1 MNHKRIRGGMA
12 GLVAFSAAMAVGS
25 TAIAAGAVINRFSD
39 PLRDYDTTTA
49 GPFDSATARLQLVG
63 HGAGTTAVLHLRGVD
78 PGVSGRTFGAH
89 LHNGVCGTDQPLLS
103 GGHYNHDA
111 HSGAPEVVISD
122 QTEVWLDFTVDASGA
137 GDSDSVVRFTPTPGA
152 RSVVIHANPTD
163 PTTGGAGPRLAC
175 LPVEW

>member
-25 TAIAAGAVINRFSD
+25 TAIAAGTVINRFSD
-39 PLRDYDTTTA
+39 PLRDYDTASA

-63 HGAGTTAVLHLRGVD
+63 HGSGATAVLHVRGVD
-78 PGVSGRTFGAH
+78 PSVSGRTFGAH
-89 LHNGVCGTDQPLLS
+89 LHNGACGTDQPLLS

-111 HSGAPEVVISD
+111 HSGTTPVTVSD
-122 QTEVWLDFTVDASGA
+122 QTEVWLDFTVDATGA
-137 GDSDSVVRFTPTPGA
+137 GDSSSVVRFDLVPGT
-152 RSVVIHANPTD
+152 RSVVIHENRTD
-163 PTTGGAGPRLAC
+163 PTTGAAGPRIAC